1 MVGNSFWLIYIQD
14 NLVSVSLVS
23 SNDQNFQILG
33 TGPGIE
39 WDTNIEESLS
49 KAIDESLSIA
59 SINANITEDQE
70 PSLAA
75 FVIPPFWVGSD
86 SKIIPLRLKTIKDAC
101 KKLELQ
107 PTGYLAEDD
116 AIVEDSNSTDGFPAS
131 FILLNLSEKEF
142 YLSLVYLGHIK
153 QRVTKNFGEEFSGQ
167 IVEEALLELNSE
179 SALPPEIIIFG
190 NADNQTVAKLKDFP
204 WVGKKNIE
212 TFLHFPDIK
221 YLTSQEVVGIFSRV
235 ISSQMNPNLKQSFT
249 ESESSPP
256 EASNDLLEEKS
267 LSEADPQELGFNIS
281 DNISIPTESI
291 NPPIFQPEV
300 QPTPE
305 VLPEPNLDP
314 FEPPILPPLTNISK
328 NKKLIFSLDF
338 LKKIKLPK
346 VRLKFNNLFWILL
359 IIFPFVFFLTLFI
372 LKSQIIFFVNPYEF
386 NKSIP
391 VTLKTNIDSS
401 QVSKFVIPVEKNVFE
416 VNSTA
421 KVVATGQKTVGEKS
435 NGEITIYN
443 KDDKVHTIPKGSI
456 LVDSSGKKFEL
467 VSAVSVASSSSNL
480 EQGVINLGQ
489 TKTAAIATDIGSEYN
504 INSGSQLIFSDY
516 PQTVLIAKTS
526 NNFSGGNRQQ
536 ILAISKEDRDNVQ
549 SEIDKQINLDI
560 DQKIASDFGNLPGSL
575 KDTIQ
580 TKKSNLELSREVG
593 EPAEELSAKV
603 KSSVSVF
610 VISEEN
616 KKIIISTFLSSEPDF
631 DKIEIDTSNFHLSFN
646 PTKIEP
652 EQAVGTLV
660 LSGSSLPKLDLN
672 NIKKSLTLKTV
683 TQADSIIKRLVPRA
697 NRFKIIN
704 KLFLMPIRTENIDIQ
719 VKLEKL

>member
-660 LSGSSLPKLDLN
+660 LSGSSLPKRLLFWFVDLVDN
-672 NIKKSLTLKTV
+672 G
-683 TQADSIIKRLVPRA
+683 SIICFNWV
-697 NRFKIIN
+697 
-704 KLFLMPIRTENIDIQ
+704 E
-719 VKLEKL
+719 